1 MKKLFLAFFCF
12 PFIAVA
18 QNFHFAA
25 RLGLAGYQGDLKAN
39 SITLSQSKFMGSIGA
54 HYDLSEHFTARSYVT
69 LASLGAD
76 DKKGTS
82 VMQDRNL
89 NFKTKLFE
97 WELTAQY
104 NLFSLNDRWWTPFVF
119 TGIGVYHFNPYTKDT
134 AGNKYFLKPLSTE
147 GQGFVQGVD
156 KYKLTGLSIPLGLG
170 ATYSLNEDMR
180 LGIEFGYRKIF
191 NDYLDDVSGS
201 YVDRG
206 TLLNARG
213 QTAVDLAW
221 RGDELKP
228 MPYPAG
234 GTVRGNTKERDG
246 YYFIAVTFT
255 VRYFFDKY
263 KEIAGIPS
271 GRKEKKV
278 GCPATR
284 NR

>member
-1 MKKLFLAFFCF
+1 MKKLFIVFFCF
-12 PFIAVA
+12 PLFVTA

-54 HYDLSEHFTARSYVT
+54 HYDLSEHFTARSYLT
-69 LASLGAD
+69 LGSLGAD
-76 DKKGTS
+76 DKKGT
-82 VMQDRNL
+82 VAMQERNL

-104 NLFSLNDRWWTPFVF
+104 NLFSLNNRWWTPFVF
-119 TGIGVYHFNPYTKDT
+119 AGIGVYHFNPYTKDT
-134 AGNKYFLKPLSTE
+134 ADNKYFLKPLSTE

-156 KYKLTGLSIPLGLG
+156 NYKLTGFSIPLGIG

-191 NDYLDDVSGS
+191 HDYLDDVSGNYIDQAS
-201 YVDRG
+201 
-206 TLLNARG
+206 LLSARG

-228 MPYPAG
+228 NPYPAG
-234 GTVRGNTKERDG
+234 GTVRGNTKEKDG
-246 YYFIAVTFT
+246 YYFIGVTYT

-263 KEIAGIPS
+263 KEIVGIPS
-271 GRKEKKV
+271 GKKEKKV

>member
-1 MKKLFLAFFCF
+1 MKKLLLAIFCI
-12 PFIAVA
+12 PIVA
-18 QNFHFAA
+18 ASQNFHFAG

-39 SITLSQSKFMGSIGA
+39 AMTLSQTKLMGSIGA
-54 HYDLSEHFTARSYVT
+54 HYDLSEHFTARSYFT
-69 LASLGAD
+69 LGALGAD
-76 DKKGTS
+76 DKKGTAA
-82 VMQDRNL
+82 MQQRNL

-104 NLFSLNDRWWTPFVF
+104 NLFSLNSRWWTPFVF
-119 TGIGVYHFNPYTKDT
+119 TGIGVYRFNPYTNDT

-147 GQGFVQGVD
+147 GQGFEQGVD
-156 KYKLTGLSIPLGLG
+156 QYKLTGFSIPLGFG

-201 YVDRG
+201 YVDQAA
-206 TLLNARG
+206 LLSTRG

-228 MPYPAG
+228 NPYPAG
-234 GTVRGNTKERDG
+234 GTIRGNTKGRDG
-246 YYFIAVTFT
+246 YYFIAVTYT

-263 KEIAGIPS
+263 KEIVGIPS

>member
-1 MKKLFLAFFCF
+1 MKKLFIVFFCF
-12 PFIAVA
+12 PLVVTA

-25 RLGLAGYQGDLKAN
+25 RLGLSGYQGDLKAN
-39 SITLSQSKFMGSIGA
+39 SITLAQSKFMGSIGA
-54 HYDLSEHFTARSYVT
+54 HYDLSEHFTARSYLT
-69 LASLGAD
+69 FGSLGAD
-76 DKKGTS
+76 DKKGT
-82 VMQDRNL
+82 VAMQERNL

-104 NLFSLNDRWWTPFVF
+104 NLFSLNNRWWTPFVF
-119 TGIGVYHFNPYTKDT
+119 AGIGVYHFNPSTQDT

-156 KYKLTGLSIPLGLG
+156 TYKLTGFSMPLGFG

-201 YVDRG
+201 YIDQAS
-206 TLLNARG
+206 LLSARG

-228 MPYPAG
+228 NPYPAG
-234 GTVRGNTKERDG
+234 GTVRGNTKGKDG
-246 YYFIAVTFT
+246 YYFIAVTYT

-263 KEIAGIPS
+263 KEIVGIPS

>member
-1 MKKLFLAFFCF
+1 MKKLFIVFFCF
-12 PFIAVA
+12 PLIVTA

-25 RLGLAGYQGDLKAN
+25 RLGLSGYQGDLKAN
-39 SITLSQSKFMGSIGA
+39 SITLAQSKFMGSIGA
-54 HYDLSEHFTARSYVT
+54 HYDLSDHFTARSYLT
-69 LASLGAD
+69 FGSLGAD
-76 DKKGTS
+76 DKKGT
-82 VMQDRNL
+82 VAMQERNL

-104 NLFSLNDRWWTPFVF
+104 NLFSLNNRWWTPFVF
-119 TGIGVYHFNPYTKDT
+119 AGIGVYHFNPSTQDT
-134 AGNKYFLKPLSTE
+134 AGNKYFLKSLSTE

-156 KYKLTGLSIPLGLG
+156 TYKLTGFSMPLGFG

-201 YVDRG
+201 YVDQ
-206 TLLNARG
+206 TSLLSARG

-228 MPYPAG
+228 NPYPTG
-234 GTVRGNTKERDG
+234 GTVRGNTKGKDG
-246 YYFIAVTFT
+246 YYFIAVTYT

-263 KEIAGIPS
+263 KEIVGIPS

>member
-1 MKKLFLAFFCF
+1 MKKLFIVFFCF
-12 PFIAVA
+12 PFIVTA

-25 RLGLAGYQGDLKAN
+25 RLGLSGYQGDLKAN
-39 SITLSQSKFMGSIGA
+39 SITLAQSKFMGSIGA
-54 HYDLSEHFTARSYVT
+54 HYDLSEHFTARSYLT
-69 LASLGAD
+69 FGSLGAD
-76 DKKGTS
+76 DKKGT
-82 VMQDRNL
+82 VAMQERNL

-104 NLFSLNDRWWTPFVF
+104 NLFSLNNRWWTPFVF
-119 TGIGVYHFNPYTKDT
+119 AGIGVYHFNPYTKDT
-134 AGNKYFLKPLSTE
+134 ADNKYFLKPLSTE

-156 KYKLTGLSIPLGLG
+156 NYKLTGLSIPMGFG

-201 YVDRG
+201 YIDQAS
-206 TLLNARG
+206 LLSARG

-228 MPYPAG
+228 NPYPAG
-234 GTVRGNTKERDG
+234 GTVRGNTKGKDG
-246 YYFIAVTFT
+246 YYFIAVTYT

-263 KEIAGIPS
+263 KEIVGIPS